1 MQSMYY
7 SGLDVHK
14 RSISYCVKD
23 GGGKIH
29 AEGTIP
35 ATRFDLD
42 RWMRTLPQPWT
53 AAMEATVF
61 TGWIYDHLLPHA
73 AALKVAHPLMLRAIA
88 AAKKKNDHIDASKIC
103 DCLRCDF
110 LPECYMASTAIRER
124 RRTLRYRNLL
134 VRQMVQMKN
143 KISGLLMEA
152 GVNYNKQRLHKA
164 GYFRELLA
172 TNPDIDEGLCSLL
185 RLCRETV
192 VRLQKTESALVRSLE
207 RDALL
212 VERVERLMSIPAVGP
227 ITSLTWA
234 LEIGDVQ
241 RFSSIK
247 KAISY
252 CGLCRAEKSSG
263 TTVQRTPLSKQ
274 RNKHLQTTLI
284 EAAKMAPRNSP
295 ELAILYDREKQ
306 KGNANRATLA
316 VARKLVAY
324 LVAVDRRQKQFLVV
338 EKENC
343 AAA

>member
-1 MQSMYY
+1 MQTMYY
-7 SGLDVHK
+7 IGLDVHK
-14 RSISYCVKD
+14 RTISYCVKD
-23 GGGKIH
+23 GSGAIH
-29 AEGTIP
+29 AEGAIP

-42 RWMRTLPQPWT
+42 RWMKTLPQPWT

-61 TGWIYDHLLPHA
+61 TGWIYDHLQPHA

-88 AAKKKNDHIDASKIC
+88 AAKKKNDRIDASKIC

-152 GVNYNKQRLHKA
+152 GVSYNKQRLHRA

-172 TNPDIDEGLCSLL
+172 TNAGIDEGLCSLL

-192 VRLQKTESALVRSLE
+192 VRLQKTESAMVLSLE
-207 RDALL
+207 RDSLL
-212 VERVERLMSIPAVGP
+212 MDRVERLMTIPAVGP
-227 ITSLTWA
+227 ITALTWA
-234 LEIGDVQ
+234 LEVGDAQ

-252 CGLCRAEKSSG
+252 CGLCGAEKSSAN
-263 TTVQRTPLSKQ
+263 TVQRTPLSKQ

-284 EAAKMAPRNSP
+284 EAAKMAPRYSP
-295 ELAILYDREKQ
+295 NLAMLYDKEKQ

-324 LVAVDRRQKQFLVV
+324 LMAIDRGQRNFQAV
-338 EKENC
+338 ETNC
-343 AAA
+343 IAA

>member
-1 MQSMYY
+1 MYY
-7 SGLDVHK
+7 IGLDVHK
-14 RSISYCVKD
+14 RKISYCVKD
-23 GGGKIH
+23 SGGKVH
-29 AEGTIP
+29 AEGSLA
-35 ATRFDLD
+35 ATRLDLD
-42 RWMRTLPQPWT
+42 RWMKTLPQPWS
-53 AAMEATVF
+53 AAMEATMF
-61 TGWIYDHLLPHA
+61 TGWIYDHLKPHA

-88 AAKKKNDHIDASKIC
+88 AAKKKNDRIDASKIC

-143 KISGLLMEA
+143 KIGMLLMEA
-152 GVNYNKQRLHKA
+152 GVSYNKQRLHKA

-172 TNPDIDEGLCSLL
+172 SNPDIDAGLGSLL

-207 RDALL
+207 RDSSLTD
-212 VERVERLMSIPAVGP
+212 RVERLMTIPAVGP
-227 ITSLTWA
+227 ITALTWA
-234 LEIGDVQ
+234 LEVGDVQ

-252 CGLCRAEKSSG
+252 CGLCGAEKSSG
-263 TTVQRTPLSKQ
+263 NTVQRTPLSKQ

-284 EAAKMAPRNSP
+284 EAAKMAPRNSA
-295 ELAILYDREKQ
+295 ELAMLYDKEKQ

-324 LVAVDRRQKQFLVV
+324 LMAVDRGHRNFHVV
-338 EKENC
+338 ETSTI
-343 AAA
+343 AA